1 MEKRTVLY
9 IWLIFSYSAS
19 FGQGAQHAKIDLQRA
34 SVIIDSLDRKF
45 AKYYFDGDS
54 LGLYAMY
61 TKDAALG
68 ASNGIEILATLGSM
82 IRNSIENNTR
92 NIEFTT
98 TSLTSDSEFL
108 IEVGLAQI
116 KDDKHNLKG
125 KFKYLV
131 VWKQENGDW
140 KLYRDIGL

>member
-1 MEKRTVLY
+1 MGQRTVLY

-19 FGQGAQHAKIDLQRA
+19 FGQGVQHAKIDLQRA

-54 LGLYAMY
+54 LALYAMY

-82 IRNSIENNTR
+82 IRNSIENNSR

-140 KLYRDIGL
+140 KLYRDVGL